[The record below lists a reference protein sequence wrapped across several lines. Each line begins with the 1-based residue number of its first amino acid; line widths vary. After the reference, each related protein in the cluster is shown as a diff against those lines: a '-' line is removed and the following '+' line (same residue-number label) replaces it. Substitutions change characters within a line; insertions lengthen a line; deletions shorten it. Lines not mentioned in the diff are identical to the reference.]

1 MLEAGLISYAAF
13 ASLTLGMKK
22 HRPSPPLPIM
32 PTSDQSRVAGWVLL
46 GCAVIAAIW
55 RYGPGLGVIN
65 WIGQMCIVSALLVL
79 LHSWKP
85 RTALML
91 AAPALALGLAFIIF

>member
-32 PTSDQSRVAGWVLL
+32 PAPDQARIAGWVLL
-46 GCAVIAAIW
+46 GCAVIAAIG

-65 WIGQMCIVSALLVL
+65 WIGQMCVVGALLVL

-91 AAPALALGLAFIIF
+91 AAPALAIGLAFIIF